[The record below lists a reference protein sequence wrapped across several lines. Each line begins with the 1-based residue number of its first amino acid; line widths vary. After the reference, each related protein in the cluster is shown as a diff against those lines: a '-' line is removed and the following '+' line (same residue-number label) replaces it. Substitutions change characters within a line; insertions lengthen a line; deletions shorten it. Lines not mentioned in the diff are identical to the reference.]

1 MLNTISIFMI
11 SIFVFILPVKEN
23 KNNIETVLTSE
34 IDMSLLL
41 HKWKLDHYEIFSK
54 EYDLEENEKGDYIH
68 FKADKT
74 YTSVSEGK
82 FEKGNYKIVS
92 KSIFLTSD
100 QEKGELKLTVK
111 KLTKD
116 LLKVVI
122 DDPKDS
128 DAKYLSIHFIRQ

>member
-11 SIFVFILPVKEN
+11 SIFAFILPVEEN
-23 KNNIETVLTSE
+23 KNNIETVVTSE

-41 HKWKLDHYEIFSK
+41 HKWKLDHYEILSK
-54 EYDLEENEKGDYIH
+54 AYGLEENEKGDYIH

-82 FEKGNYKIVS
+82 FEKGNYKIIS
-92 KSIFLTSD
+92 KTIVLTSN
-100 QEKGELKLTVK
+100 QEKGELKLIVK

-128 DAKYLSIHFIRQ
+128 DAKYLEIHFIR